1 MTEIW
6 QRNEIDSPC
15 IKICVI
21 HPEAKI
27 CVGCYRSGD
36 EIAIWSRLTPE
47 ARRAVMADLPER
59 AKTLTQRRGGRLGR
73 KTP

>member
-1 MTEIW
+1 MSEIW
-6 QRNEIDSPC
+6 QRNEIESPC

-21 HPEAKI
+21 HPDAKI
-27 CVGCYRSGD
+27 CVGCYRTGD

-59 AKTLTQRRGGRLGR
+59 AKSITQRRGGRLGR
-73 KTP
+73 ITP

>member
-6 QRNEIDSPC
+6 QRQEIDSPC

-27 CVGCYRSGD
+27 CVGCHRTGE
-36 EIAIWSRLTPE
+36 EIGIWSRLSPE
-47 ARRAVMADLPER
+47 ARRAIMADLPER

-73 KTP
+73 KQP